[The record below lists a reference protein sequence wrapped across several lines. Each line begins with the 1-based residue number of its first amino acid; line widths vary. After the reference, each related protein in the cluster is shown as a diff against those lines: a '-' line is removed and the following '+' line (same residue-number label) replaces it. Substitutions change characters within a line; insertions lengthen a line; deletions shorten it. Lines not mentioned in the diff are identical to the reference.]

1 MNIMTNE
8 QISQSLI
15 KSDNAFSTLIE
26 LKTIIPDN
34 LKVKLFQATQG
45 GILPSLEEWTDFLHF
60 EFYLH
65 GFSNLNNMGYSL
77 SQNEIQLLK
86 DCDCFV
92 EELSS
97 HTIRNY
103 IGWGIPTEENVNNI
117 VEQLENKQSVGL
129 LEIGCGSGYWS
140 SIFKHRLNIDVQA
153 CEINLRGDTPRPKFF
168 NALNIN
174 AEEAMSLFP
183 NYDILLVW
191 PDINNVANQV
201 IHKMNPGQILFLE
214 TNIDVTANR
223 DFYKDLDLWFDLKS
237 FNASIAFSGSPQK
250 TYILE
255 KRNTPKSELENT
267 SFFSNQYKPYLNKI
281 GKNKK

>member
-1 MNIMTNE
+1 MTNE

-26 LKTIIPDN
+26 LKSIIPDT
-34 LKVKLFQATQG
+34 LKVQLFQAAQG
-45 GILPSLEEWTDFLHF
+45 GVLPSLNEWKQFLHF

-65 GFSNLNNMGYSL
+65 GFCNLNKIGYSL
-77 SQNEIQLLK
+77 SQDEIQLLK

-103 IGWGIPTEENVNNI
+103 IGWGIPTEENVNII
-117 VEQLENKQSVGL
+117 VEQLESKKSSGL

-153 CEINLRGDTPRPKFF
+153 CEINLRGDTPKPKFF

-201 IHKMNPGQILFLE
+201 IQKMKARQLLFLE
-214 TNIDVTANR
+214 TSIDVTANKE
-223 DFYKDLDLWFDLKS
+223 FYKELDLWFDLKS
-237 FNASIAFSGSPQK
+237 INDSIAFSGSSQK
-250 TYILE
+250 TYVLE
-255 KRNTPKSELENT
+255 KRLKPKNEIENN
-267 SFFSNQYKPYLNKI
+267 SFFSNQYKPYL
-281 GKNKK
+281 KKFSKK